1 MKPFVPKRAFFEP
14 KALDYE
20 LGKELYEKLQALKI
34 PIKFTGSHNRV
45 TGIPG
50 KTPQEAFRE
59 AKRTL
64 VVGVRKSTSFAACK
78 PSAHYQL
85 PLNTSCPSMCE
96 YCYLATTLGK
106 KPYLRVYVN
115 IDDIFDQAQKYM
127 AERAPE
133 ITWFEGAATSDP
145 IPTEYLTG
153 ILFKTIE
160 FFGRQNLG
168 RFRFVTKHDQ
178 VDTLLTACHNGHT
191 RFRFSLNAASII
203 EKYEHVTPSMVE
215 RVVAAGKVARAGF
228 PLGFIIAP
236 VFYFPGWQE
245 EYAKLLEA
253 LDAQLPKEARLDLTF
268 ELISHRFTKRAKNNI
283 LDLFPESTLPMDES
297 ERKLKYGQFGYV
309 KYIYQPEVMKEMK
322 DFIESRLSSIFPQ
335 AKIEY
340 FV

>member
-1 MKPFVPKRAFFEP
+1 MKSFVPKRAFFEP
-14 KALDYE
+14 GALDY
-20 LGKELYEKLQALKI
+20 LMGKELYEKLQAMNV
-34 PIKFTGSHNRV
+34 PVQFTGSHNRV

-64 VVGVRKSTSFAACK
+64 VVGVRKSTDFASCK

-115 IDDIFDQAQKYM
+115 IEEIFEQAETYIK
-127 AERAPE
+127 ERAPE

-153 ILFKTIE
+153 LLFKTIE
-160 FFGRQNLG
+160 FFGSHELG
-168 RFRFVTKHDQ
+168 RFRFVTKHDK
-178 VDTLLTACHNGHT
+178 VDTLLSARHNGHT
-191 RFRFSLNAASII
+191 RFRFSLNAASVI
-203 EKYEHVTPSMVE
+203 EKYEHVTPSIIE
-215 RVVAAGKVARAGF
+215 RVAAAGKVAGAGY

-236 VFYFPGWQE
+236 IFYFPGWQK
-245 EYAKLLEA
+245 EYGSLLEA
-253 LDAQLPKEARLDLTF
+253 LDAQLPDDARGDLTF

-283 LDLFPESTLPMDES
+283 LDLFPETDLPMEES
-297 ERKLKYGQFGYV
+297 DRKFKYGQFGYG
-309 KYIYQPEVMKEMK
+309 KYIYQPEVMAEIK
-322 DFIESRLSSIFPQ
+322 DYLTGKLSATFPH